1 MVLVSYIAPG
11 AVEAQGRQYWV
22 ESFEADIRVL
32 ESGEIDVTERL
43 TFHFEGS
50 FNGIYRDIPI
60 KYETP
65 WGLDYGLR
73 LEPVSVTAATGAAL
87 RHEAGVEGDDFRFKV
102 WVPDANNASRT
113 VVLRYRVGRERRP
126 RRHGRLRGAVK
137 SAGCRIPRCSTP
149 AFARTA
155 PEHIPERLK
164 GALEPVLET
173 IAMLTGN
180 IQQYERQIVQL
191 CQGHYELRA
200 RQLDCS
206 ASNRD
211 GPQNAPDDLNPR
223 PPECE

>member
-1 MVLVSYIAPG
+1 MSRRSAASAVVLMVLVSYIAPG

-113 VVLRYRVGRERRP
+113 VVLRYRVGRALRFPDTEEGFESHDQLYWNVTGMGWTVPILSATAQISLPEGLRQPPWTSAIPRRP
-126 RRHGRLRGAVK
+126 PSSG
-137 SAGCRIPRCSTP
+137 
-149 AFARTA
+149 
-155 PEHIPERLK
+155 
-164 GALEPVLET
+164 
-173 IAMLTGN
+173 
-180 IQQYERQIVQL
+180 
-191 CQGHYELRA
+191 
-200 RQLDCS
+200 
-206 ASNRD
+206 
-211 GPQNAPDDLNPR
+211 
-223 PPECE
+223 